1 MNLGILAKRAGRLAS
16 DNSPAILTAIGVT
29 GAVVTAYLAGT
40 ASYKAFDVIQQAE
53 EKRNIDALH
62 DIDVYPLEFKDKLE
76 LTWKLYV
83 PAAASAAL
91 TVAAI
96 ICANRV
102 GVRRTAALAS
112 AYSLSE
118 KAYTE
123 YKGKV
128 LEKLGE
134 KKEKTVRDEIAQ
146 DRVKNNVVGSREI
159 IVANGDV
166 RCFDTFTGRYF
177 SSSVNALQAA
187 KNDINSQINNN
198 IYASLTEFYHL
209 VGLSPTAMSDEVGWN
224 SDKLLDLDIS
234 STLSEDGQPCVAV
247 GFAVVPVRN
256 YSNFH

>member
-16 DNSPAILTAIGVT
+16 DNSPAILTAISVT
-29 GAVVTAYLAGT
+29 GTVVTAYLTGT
-40 ASYKAFDVIQQAE
+40 ATFKAAGIIHLEDE
-53 EKRNIDALH
+53 NRNRAAFSDSE
-62 DIDVYPLEFKDKLE
+62 VFPLDFREQFN

-96 ICANRV
+96 VCANRV
-102 GVRRTAALAS
+102 GMRRTAALAS

-128 LEKLGE
+128 LEKFGE

-146 DRVKNNVVGSREI
+146 EKVNKVPVGTREI
-159 IVANGDV
+159 IIGSGDV

-198 IYASLTEFYHL
+198 IYASLSEWYHL
-209 VGLSPTAMSDEVGWN
+209 IGLSSTTMSDEVGWN
-224 SDKLLDLDIS
+224 SDKLLELEIS
-234 STLSEDGQPCVAV
+234 TTLSEDGQPCVAV

-256 YSNFH
+256 YSSFH